1 MNVTLF
7 MVCLSVR
14 HCLFICLLSVCLSV
28 TLLVCL
34 SVTLLVYL
42 FIVCL
47 SVTLLVY
54 LFIVCLFVCL
64 SICHSPCLSVYCLS
78 VTLLVCLSV
87 YCLSVTLILHLFI
100 VCQFIVSLIIQTL
113 HIASWENG
121 RERRVWYFTP
131 LIAVPIKLPN
141 FCSGIWLAIRTIKLH
156 MQRSWRLRE
165 LVYCLMLLL
174 FVSFCFLV
182 FPLF

>member
-1 MNVTLF
+1 MSLLLVLF
-7 MVCLSVR
+7 HATMRKLSMGNECHSVYG
-14 HCLFICLLSVCLSV
+14 LSVCPS
-28 TLLVCL
+28 
-34 SVTLLVYL
+34 LLVYL

-121 RERRVWYFTP
+121 RERRV
-131 LIAVPIKLPN
+131 
-141 FCSGIWLAIRTIKLH
+141 
-156 MQRSWRLRE
+156 
-165 LVYCLMLLL
+165 
-174 FVSFCFLV
+174 
-182 FPLF
+182 